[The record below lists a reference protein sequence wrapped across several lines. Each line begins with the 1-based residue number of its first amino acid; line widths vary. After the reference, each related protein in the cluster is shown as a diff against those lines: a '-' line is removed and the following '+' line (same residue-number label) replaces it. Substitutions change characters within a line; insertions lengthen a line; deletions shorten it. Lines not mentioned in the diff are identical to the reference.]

1 MSAEMTFTLNAE
13 VAAVLAAA
21 IEQNGPLSAPP
32 AGDVASRR
40 VALDAMLEYFN
51 NQAQPIA
58 SKVDIS
64 DHSIIA
70 PDGAT
75 LLARWYRQPSSDS
88 RAAVLYLHGGGMIAG
103 SVPIFDGPVSRY
115 VARTSVS
122 MLSLQYRLAPEH
134 PHPAPVED
142 AYAGLAWLAAHAAE
156 LGIDP
161 GRIAVMG
168 DSAGGGLA
176 AGIAIL
182 SRDRN
187 GPAIARQLLIYPMLD
202 DRTTTPDPYIAPF
215 AGWSYDDNA
224 TGWNALL
231 GTGHEHRAI
240 DPSAAPG
247 RLEDAAGL
255 SPAYIEVGQLDV
267 FRDEDIH
274 YALTLSRAGV
284 PVELHLHPG
293 VPHEYDAI
301 ASGADVSRRAQGDR
315 DRVLRS
321 L

>member
-1 MSAEMTFTLNAE
+1 MTFTLDAQ

-21 IEQNGPLSAPP
+21 FERSGPPPAPP
-32 AGDVASRR
+32 VGDVASRR
-40 VALDAMLEYFN
+40 VALDAMLRYFN
-51 NQAQPIA
+51 NEAQPVA
-58 SKVDIS
+58 DKVDIS
-64 DHSIIA
+64 DHSVVT

-75 LLARWYRQPSSDS
+75 LLARWYRQPSGDS
-88 RAAVLYLHGGGMIAG
+88 RAAVLYLHGGGMIVG
-103 SVPIFDGPVSRY
+103 SVLIFDGPVSRY
-115 VARTSVS
+115 VARTGVP
-122 MLSLQYRLAPEH
+122 MLSLEYRLAPEH
-134 PHPAPVED
+134 LHPTPVED
-142 AYAGLAWLAAHAAE
+142 AYAGRVWLTGHAAE

-176 AGIAIL
+176 AGVTIL
-182 SRDRN
+182 SRDRK
-187 GPAIARQLLIYPMLD
+187 GPAVARQLLIYPMLD

-231 GTGHEHRAI
+231 GPGHEHREV
-240 DPSAAPG
+240 DPPAAPG

-255 SPAYIEVGQLDV
+255 PPAYIEVGQLDI
-267 FRDEDIH
+267 FRDEDVR

-284 PVELHLHPG
+284 PVELHLYPG

-301 ASGADVSRRAQGDR
+301 AIAFDADVSRRAQNDR

>member
-1 MSAEMTFTLNAE
+1 

-21 IEQNGPLSAPP
+21 LGQNGPPPAPP
-32 AGDVASRR
+32 AGDVAGRR
-40 VALDAMLEYFN
+40 AALDPMLEYFN
-51 NQAQPIA
+51 NQAQPVA
-58 SKVDIS
+58 GKVDIT
-64 DHSIIA
+64 DHA
-70 PDGAT
+70 VVTPDGAT
-75 LLARWYRQPSSDS
+75 LLARWYRDPASDS
-88 RAAVLYLHGGGMIAG
+88 EAAVLYLHGGGMIAG

-115 VARTSVS
+115 VARTGVP
-122 MLSLQYRLAPEH
+122 MLSLEYRLAPEH
-134 PHPAPVED
+134 PHPVPVED
-142 AYAGLAWLAAHAAE
+142 AYAGLTWLAGHAAE
-156 LGIDP
+156 LGTDP

-176 AGIAIL
+176 AGVAIV

-187 GPAIARQLLIYPMLD
+187 GPAIARQLMIYPMLD
-202 DRTTTPDPYIAPF
+202 DRTTTPDQYIAPL

-231 GTGHEHRAI
+231 GTGHEHREV

-247 RLEDAAGL
+247 RLTDAAGL
-255 SPAYIEVGQLDV
+255 PPAYIEVGQLDV
-267 FRDEDIH
+267 FRDEAVR

-301 ASGADVSRRAQGDR
+301 APDAGVSRRAQADR

>member
-1 MSAEMTFTLNAE
+1 MDAE
-13 VAAVLAAA
+13 VAAVLQAAL
-21 IEQNGPLSAPP
+21 EKNGPPP
-32 AGDVASRR
+32 APQIGDVQTRR
-40 VALDAMLEYFN
+40 VTLDAMLEYFN
-51 NQAQPIA
+51 NQAQPLA
-58 SKVDIS
+58 DDVKVT
-64 DHSIIA
+64 DHEVTTA
-70 PDGAT
+70 DGAT
-75 LLARWYRQPSSDS
+75 LLARWYRRSASES
-88 RAAVLYLHGGGMIAG
+88 GAAVLYLHGGGMIAG

-115 VARTSVS
+115 VARTGVP
-122 MLSLQYRLAPEH
+122 MLSVQYRLAPGH
-134 PHPAPVED
+134 PHPVPVED
-142 AYAGLAWLAAHAAE
+142 AYAGLTWLAGHAGQ

-176 AGIAIL
+176 AGVAIL
-182 SRDRN
+182 SRDRQ

-231 GTGHEHRAI
+231 EAGHEKRDV
-240 DPSAAPG
+240 DPAAAPG
-247 RLEDAAGL
+247 RLKDARGL
-255 SPAYIEVGQLDV
+255 PPAYIEVGQLDV
-267 FRDEDIH
+267 FRDESLR
-274 YALTLSRAGV
+274 YALTLSHAGV

-301 ASGADVSRRAQGDR
+301 ASDADVSRRAQADR
-315 DRVLRS
+315 GRVLRS

>member
-1 MSAEMTFTLNAE
+1 MTFTPDAE

-21 IEQNGPLSAPP
+21 IEQNGPPPAPP

-40 VALDAMLEYFN
+40 VALDAMLGYFN
-51 NQAQPIA
+51 NQAQPA
-58 SKVDIS
+58 GKVDIS
-64 DHSIIA
+64 DHSVVT

-75 LLARWYRQPSSDS
+75 LLARWYRQPSGGS

-103 SVPIFDGPVSRY
+103 SVAIFDGPVSRY
-115 VARTSVS
+115 VARTGVS
-122 MLSLQYRLAPEH
+122 MLSLEYRLAPEH

-142 AYAGLAWLAAHAAE
+142 AYAGLVWLTGHAAE
-156 LGIDP
+156 LGVDP

-176 AGIAIL
+176 AGVAIL
-182 SRDRN
+182 SRDRK
-187 GPAIARQLLIYPMLD
+187 GPAVTRQLLIYPMLD

-224 TGWNALL
+224 TAWNALL
-231 GTGHEHRAI
+231 GAGHEHRTI

-247 RLEDAAGL
+247 RLKDAAGL
-255 SPAYIEVGQLDV
+255 PPAYIEVGQLDI
-267 FRDEDIH
+267 FRDEAIG

-284 PVELHLHPG
+284 SAELHLHPG

-301 ASGADVSRRAQGDR
+301 AFDADVSRRAQTDR